1 MSGAVVDKADAAP
14 SATALSHWR
23 IATDDEGIAWL
34 HLDKHGAA
42 QNTLSREV
50 ITELGTALEQI
61 GRDRPAGLVI
71 ASDKPGNFIIGA
83 DINEFTTLTDRAT
96 TLELIQQAHR
106 VFNRLADLPMPTVAM
121 IDGYCLGGGTELSL
135 ACRYRV
141 AADNDRTRLGLPEVM
156 LGIHPGFGGT
166 ARLIEIIGAPAGMDL
181 MLTGRSIRPRQA
193 RSLGLV
199 DMAVPERHLERAAR
213 RMVQKKP
220 APRRPQWWIKALNST
235 LARPLLARVMR
246 KKVAARARREHYPA
260 PYALIDL
267 WQQHGGDKA
276 TMLSEEAQSVA
287 RLISGSTAQN
297 LVRVFFLQENLK
309 ALGKT
314 AEDGEKFAHVHVI
327 GAGVMGGDIAAWCAL
342 QGLSVTIQDQAPEA
356 LARVV
361 KRTHQLLSKRLR
373 EPRKITAAMDRFQ
386 PDLRGDGIRHAD
398 VVIEAIFE
406 NAEAKQQLF
415 KVVEP
420 QLKPDALLATNTSSI
435 PLEDLASS
443 LKNPSRL
450 VGLHF
455 FNPVAKMQLVEIV
468 NGADT
473 SADVAARAAAFTLQ
487 ISRLP
492 VPVKSAPGF
501 LVNRILM
508 PYLLEAVELLHD
520 NVPAIAIDEAA
531 TEFGMPMGPIELADT
546 VGLDICAHVA
556 ENLTASFGGNV
567 PAELKAKVD
576 AGKLG
581 KKTGAGFYQWKNG
594 KPEKLKKSEGEEA
607 HAVPADLTDRMV
619 LRFVNEAVACLREEI
634 VSDADLLDAGVIFGT
649 GFAPFRGGPM
659 HYINSEGAARLRTR
673 LESLADRYG
682 ERFTPDAGWQQLE

>member
-1 MSGAVVDKADAAP
+1 MSGAAADPADVAP
-14 SATALSHWR
+14 SATTLTHWR

-34 HLDKHGAA
+34 HFDKHGAA
-42 QNTLSREV
+42 QNTLSRDV
-50 ITELGTALEQI
+50 ITELGTALEEI
-61 GRDRPAGLVI
+61 DGHRPTGLVI
-71 ASDKPGNFIIGA
+71 VSDKPGNFIVGA
-83 DINEFTTLTDRAT
+83 DINEFTTLTDEAT
-96 TLELIQQAHR
+96 ALDLIQQAHR

-166 ARLIEIIGAPAGMDL
+166 ARLIETIGAPAGMDL
-181 MLTGRSIRPRQA
+181 MLTGRSVRPRQA
-193 RSLGLV
+193 RSRGLV
-199 DMAVPERHLERAAR
+199 DMAVPERHLQRAAR
-213 RMVQKKP
+213 RMVHKKP
-220 APRRPQWWIKALNST
+220 APRQPQWWIKALNSAP
-235 LARPLLARVMR
+235 ARPLLAHVMR

-267 WQQHGGDKA
+267 WQQHGGDKVR
-276 TMLSEEAQSVA
+276 MLSEEAQSVA

-297 LVRVFFLQENLK
+297 LVRVFFLQEKLK

-361 KRTHQLLSKRLR
+361 KRTHQLFSKRLR

-386 PDLRGDGIRHAD
+386 PDLRGDGVRRAD

-406 NAEAKQQLF
+406 SAEAKQQLF

-443 LKNPSRL
+443 LNNPSRL

-473 SADVAARAAAFTLQ
+473 SADVAARAAAFTRQ

-508 PYLLEAVELLHD
+508 PYLLEAVELLHE
-520 NVPAIAIDEAA
+520 NVPAIVIDKAA

-556 ENLTASFGGNV
+556 ENLTASFGGTV

-581 KKTGAGFYQWKNG
+581 KKTGAGFYQWKNN
-594 KPEKLKKSEGEEA
+594 KPEKPKAENA
-607 HAVPADLTDRMV
+607 NPVPADLTDRMV

-634 VSDADLLDAGVIFGT
+634 VSDAELLDAGVIFGT

-659 HYINSEGAARLRTR
+659 HYLNSEGTAHLRTR
-673 LESLADRYG
+673 LESLADRHG
-682 ERFTPDAGWQQLE
+682 ERFTPDAGWQELE